1 MLIYKILSEA
11 EWNQA
16 KHQGQFD
23 GSGVDLHDGYI
34 HFSTATQVQRTAAKH
49 FSARHGL
56 VLLAVDTERLGS
68 GIRWEPSRGGALFPH
83 LYESMSLSAVAW
95 VKPLPIGADGLH
107 VFPKE
112 YIP

>member
-34 HFSTATQVQRTAAKH
+34 HFSTATQVQQTAAKH

-68 GIRWEPSRGGALFPH
+68 GIRGEPSRGGALFPH